1 MLKIKR
7 DGKRKMG
14 RKKEL
19 KEQYKQMKT
28 EMGIFIV
35 QNKVNNRYLL
45 ITTQNL
51 KGMINR
57 VRFQLK
63 SGGHPNRE
71 LQQEW
76 KEFGEDSFDFK
87 ILEVLEYDKDESKT
101 DYSEE
106 LCIMDIVWTEKLSGK
121 NMSKYKVK

>member
-1 MLKIKR
+1 MAVNNM
-7 DGKRKMG
+7 D

-28 EMGIFIV
+28 EMGIMIV
-35 QNKVNNRYLL
+35 QNKINNKYILVP
-45 ITTQNL
+45 TQNL

-57 VRFQLK
+57 VRFQLS

-71 LQQEW
+71 LQTEW
-76 KEFGEDSFDFK
+76 NEFGEGNFNFET
-87 ILEVLEYDKDESKT
+87 LEVLEYDKDESKT

-106 LCIMDIVWTEKLSGK
+106 LNIMEIIWTEKLSDK
-121 NMSKYKVK
+121 KMEAYKKVRI

>member
-1 MLKIKR
+1 MAA
-7 DGKRKMG
+7 DNMD

-35 QNKVNNRYLL
+35 QNKVNNKYLL
-45 ITTQNL
+45 VTTQNL
-51 KGMINR
+51 HGMINR
-57 VRFQLK
+57 VRFQLN

-71 LQQEW
+71 LQKEW
-76 KEFGEDSFDFK
+76 KEFGEKNFDIR
-87 ILEVLEYDKDESKT
+87 ILEKLAYDKDESKT

-106 LCIMDIVWTEKLSGK
+106 LRIMDMIWSEKQSYK
-121 NMSKYKVK
+121 NMEAYNK

>member
-1 MLKIKR
+1 MKW
-7 DGKRKMG
+7 DMAADNMD

-35 QNKVNNRYLL
+35 QNKVNNKYLL
-45 ITTQNL
+45 VTTQNL
-51 KGMINR
+51 HGMINR
-57 VRFQLK
+57 VRFQLN

-71 LQQEW
+71 LQKEW
-76 KEFGEDSFDFK
+76 KEFGENNFDIR
-87 ILEVLEYDKDESKT
+87 ILEKLAYDKDESKT

-106 LCIMDIVWTEKLSGK
+106 LRIMDIIWSEKQSYK
-121 NMSKYKVK
+121 NMEAYNK

>member
-1 MLKIKR
+1 MKW
-7 DGKRKMG
+7 DMAADNMD

-35 QNKVNNRYLL
+35 QNKVNNKYLL
-45 ITTQNL
+45 VTTQNL
-51 KGMINR
+51 HGMINR
-57 VRFQLK
+57 VRFQLN

-71 LQQEW
+71 LQKEW
-76 KEFGEDSFDFK
+76 KEFGEKNFDIR
-87 ILEVLEYDKDESKT
+87 ILEKLAYDKDESKT

-106 LCIMDIVWTEKLSGK
+106 LKIMDIIWSEKQSYK
-121 NMSKYKVK
+121 NMEAYNK

>member
-1 MLKIKR
+1 MKW
-7 DGKRKMG
+7 DMAADNMD

-35 QNKVNNRYLL
+35 QNKVNNKYLL
-45 ITTQNL
+45 VTTQNL
-51 KGMINR
+51 HGMINR
-57 VRFQLK
+57 VRFQLN

-71 LQQEW
+71 LQKEW
-76 KEFGEDSFDFK
+76 KEFGEKNFDIR
-87 ILEVLEYDKDESKT
+87 ILEKLAYDKDESKT

-106 LCIMDIVWTEKLSGK
+106 LRIMDMIWSEKQSYK
-121 NMSKYKVK
+121 NMEAYNK

>member
-1 MLKIKR
+1 MKW
-7 DGKRKMG
+7 DMAADNMD

-35 QNKVNNRYLL
+35 QNKVNNKYLL
-45 ITTQNL
+45 VTTQNL
-51 KGMINR
+51 HGMINR
-57 VRFQLK
+57 VRFQLN

-71 LQQEW
+71 LQKEW
-76 KEFGEDSFDFK
+76 KEFGENNFDIR
-87 ILEVLEYDKDESKT
+87 ILEKLAYDKDESKT

-106 LCIMDIVWTEKLSGK
+106 LKIMDIIWSEKQSYK
-121 NMSKYKVK
+121 NMEAYNK

>member
-1 MLKIKR
+1 M
-7 DGKRKMG
+7 D

-28 EMGIFIV
+28 EMGILIL
-35 QNKVNNRYLL
+35 QNKVNNKYLL
-45 ITTQNL
+45 LPTQNL

-57 VRFQLK
+57 VKFQLK
-63 SGGHPNRE
+63 SGGYPNKE

-76 KEFGEDSFDFK
+76 KEFGEDNFEIR
-87 ILEVLEYDKDESKT
+87 ILETLDYDKDESKT

-106 LCIMDIVWTEKLSGK
+106 LYIMEIMLSEKLTEKNTES
-121 NMSKYKVK
+121 

>member
-1 MLKIKR
+1 MKWGIAV
-7 DGKRKMG
+7 DSMD

-28 EMGIFIV
+28 EMGVFIV
-35 QNKVNNRYLL
+35 QNNLNNKYLL
-45 ITTQNL
+45 VTTQNL

-57 VRFQLK
+57 VRFQLN
-63 SGGHPNRE
+63 SGGHPNSE

-76 KEFGEDSFDFK
+76 KRFGEDKFDII
-87 ILEVLEYDKDESKT
+87 ILETLDYDKDESKT

-106 LCIMDIVWTEKLSGK
+106 LYIMKIMLTEKLSDK
-121 NMSKYKVK
+121 NMMSYSK

>member
-1 MLKIKR
+1 MKW
-7 DGKRKMG
+7 DMAADNMD

-35 QNKVNNRYLL
+35 QNKVNNKYLL
-45 ITTQNL
+45 VTTQNL
-51 KGMINR
+51 HGMINR
-57 VRFQLK
+57 VRFQLN

-71 LQQEW
+71 LQKEW
-76 KEFGEDSFDFK
+76 KEFGEKNFDIR
-87 ILEVLEYDKDESKT
+87 ILEKLAYDKDESKT

-106 LCIMDIVWTEKLSGK
+106 LRIMDIIWSEKQSYK
-121 NMSKYKVK
+121 NMEAYNK